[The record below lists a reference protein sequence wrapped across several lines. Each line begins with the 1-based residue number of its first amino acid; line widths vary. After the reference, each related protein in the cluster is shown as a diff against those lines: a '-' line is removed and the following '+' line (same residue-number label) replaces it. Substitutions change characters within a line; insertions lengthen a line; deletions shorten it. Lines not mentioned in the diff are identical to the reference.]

1 MSARRRVLWAALA
14 AAAVAAYRERT
25 DPSPCPFA
33 QRWLLHVPRPGLTP
47 GRLRQILEP
56 VPGER
61 MLELGPGDGYHTP
74 HVAEWIGPDGT
85 LEAVDIQE
93 KMLESLMSRARKLGI
108 ANITPTVADARE
120 LPFPD
125 ASFDAAYLVTVLG
138 EVPDQAAAL
147 RELRRVLKPSGRL
160 VVGEIPPLDPHFV
173 SFGALRERAERE
185 GFTFD
190 RRLGPSLS
198 YFARFRPS

>member
-1 MSARRRVLWAALA
+1 VRRRVLWAAVA
-14 AAAVAAYRERT
+14 AAAALGYRERR
-25 DPSPCPFA
+25 DPSPCPWA

-61 MLELGPGDGYHTP
+61 ILELGPGDGYHSP
-74 HVAEWIGPDGT
+74 HVAGWIGPDGT

-108 ANITPTVADARE
+108 ANIKPTVADARE

-125 ASFDAAYLVTVLG
+125 DSFDAAYLVTVLG

-147 RELRRVLKPSGRL
+147 AELRRVLKPSGRL

-173 SFGALRERAERE
+173 SSGALRSRAEAA
-185 GFTFD
+185 GFTFE
-190 RRLGPSLS
+190 RRLGTPLS
-198 YFARFRPS
+198 FFARFRPA

>member
-1 MSARRRVLWAALA
+1 VRRRALWTLVA
-14 AAAVAAYRERT
+14 AAAALAYRERR

-47 GRLRQILEP
+47 ARLRQILEP

-61 MLELGPGDGYHTP
+61 ILELGPGDGYHSLD
-74 HVAEWIGPDGT
+74 VAGWIGPDGT
-85 LEAVDIQE
+85 LEAVDVQE
-93 KMLESLMSRARKLGI
+93 KMLESLMARARKRGV

-147 RELRRVLKPSGRL
+147 AELRRVLKPSGRL

-173 SFGALRERAERE
+173 SAGALRRRAEAAGLSFE
-185 GFTFD
+185 
-190 RRLGPSLS
+190 RRLGPPLWF
-198 YFARFRPS
+198 FARFRPT